1 MQAVHYFPH
10 REQFEKFEKYPVMQ
24 SQTGGLALLI
34 EQFRQFIELLTQEL
48 QIGSHWLQNKV

>member
-48 QIGSHWLQNKV
+48 QIGSH